1 MRRSLIILLFI
12 ASGFVLHGQTI
23 KESISGKVSF
33 VTSQNIYVKFRSTA
47 GISAGDTLY
56 ISSDEKLEPVLKV
69 INLSSVSCVCTPIAD
84 IVLPVD
90 HLIVAWIRP
99 ENAQPAEKEVMN
111 VIPETPLPEV
121 LADSGKSVPGVAKTK
136 QKIMGSISVNSYS
149 DFSNTDGDNSQRF
162 RYTFSLD
169 APEIANSKISFE
181 SYISFRH
188 KSGNWEEVKSN
199 LFNALKIYNLAFR
212 YDLNKSTI
220 ILLGRKINPKISSI
234 GAVDGIQFEKS
245 FKGLTLGALAG
256 TRPDYANYGIALN
269 LFQYGGFIAFKSK
282 GAGAFTESSI
292 AFMQQM
298 NKSLTDRRFLYF
310 QHSNYLIRNI
320 YFLSSFEIDLYKLEN
335 DLPKRTFELT
345 GAYIYLR
352 YNMTK
357 KFTFSGSYDARK
369 NVMYYETYKTFTDRI
384 LENEIRQGLRLNVN
398 WRTQKNIM
406 FGIQSGCRFLKSD
419 PHASKNIY
427 GYFTH
432 SRIPGVNISATL
444 SGTLLESAWMNGK
457 IAGLNISRAFS
468 GGKMQTGLGYH
479 FVDYRLPENQ
489 LDIIQHTG
497 EANFYWQ
504 LFETMTLSLNY
515 EVTFERKD
523 TYNRIY
529 LQIRKRLFK

>member
-1 MRRSLIILLFI
+1 
-12 ASGFVLHGQTI
+12 
-23 KESISGKVSF
+23 
-33 VTSQNIYVKFRSTA
+33 
-47 GISAGDTLY
+47 
-56 ISSDEKLEPVLKV
+56 
-69 INLSSVSCVCTPIAD
+69 
-84 IVLPVD
+84 
-90 HLIVAWIRP
+90 
-99 ENAQPAEKEVMN
+99 
-111 VIPETPLPEV
+111 
-121 LADSGKSVPGVAKTK
+121 
-136 QKIMGSISVNSYS
+136 
-149 DFSNTDGDNSQRF
+149 
-162 RYTFSLD
+162 
-169 APEIANSKISFE
+169 
-181 SYISFRH
+181 
-188 KSGNWEEVKSN
+188 
-199 LFNALKIYNLAFR
+199 
-212 YDLNKSTI
+212 
-220 ILLGRKINPKISSI
+220 
-234 GAVDGIQFEKS
+234 
-245 FKGLTLGALAG
+245 
-256 TRPDYANYGIALN
+256 
-269 LFQYGGFIAFKSK
+269 
-282 GAGAFTESSI
+282 
-292 AFMQQM
+292 MQQM

-357 KFTFSGSYDARK
+357 KFTLSGSYDARK

-384 LENEIRQGLRLNVN
+384 LENEIRQGLRLNAN